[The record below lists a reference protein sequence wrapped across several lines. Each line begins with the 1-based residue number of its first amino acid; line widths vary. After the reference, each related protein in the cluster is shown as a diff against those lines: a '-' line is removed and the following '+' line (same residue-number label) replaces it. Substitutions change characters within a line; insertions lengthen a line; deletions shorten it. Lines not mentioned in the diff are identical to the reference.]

1 MHEAETSFL
10 HTVSELSITDFGAE
24 TLLPCGKRRWS
35 KLLGHHVRMLPDKPE
50 RNPGVSQNSLEI
62 SCDLGTPQEVL
73 ESMGVGKDIWN
84 T

>member
-24 TLLPCGKRRWS
+24 TLLLCGKRRWS
-35 KLLGHHVRMLPDKPE
+35 KSLGHHVRMLPDKPE
-50 RNPGVSQNSLEI
+50 TNPGVERLYF

-73 ESMGVGKDIWN
+73 ERMGVGKDLAC
-84 T
+84 

>member
-35 KLLGHHVRMLPDKPE
+35 KSLGHHVRMLPDKPE
-50 RNPGVSQNSLEI
+50 RNPLEI